1 MGEERPLCLL
11 TEKWPRHID
20 HFDRKY
26 DKAFAKDPLFGED
39 LIDRKHNHDQVFLHS
54 HNTTSIKDVES
65 GTLAE
70 FGELQKKVERGE
82 WITTTPV

>member
-39 LIDRKHNHDQVFLHS
+39 LIDRKHNHAQVFLHS
-54 HNTTSIKDVES
+54 HNTT
-65 GTLAE
+65 
-70 FGELQKKVERGE
+70 
-82 WITTTPV
+82 